1 LSLLTDDFRSIVI
14 NNTPLLDVRAPVE
27 FTQGSFVNAVNFPI
41 LTDKERELVGIRY
54 KANGNAAAM
63 VLAEELI
70 KQTGKQERVLQW
82 RAFIKENPSALLY
95 CFRGGQRSGIAQ
107 AWLEEEGIAITRLN
121 GGYKKFRNF
130 LMEESERISSKLD
143 TIIIGGRTGSGKTI
157 LLLEVENMID
167 LEGLANHR
175 GSSFGNFA
183 LSQPAQI
190 DFENNLAYKLIQFE
204 EKGFSKLVIEHES
217 HHIGRA
223 FIPKPVFHNLMAGN
237 LVILETPMDVR
248 VDITHNEYVT
258 EAINS
263 YTKMYGDD
271 GFKEWSDDV
280 NKSLEKIKKR
290 LGSELHIELKKMF
303 DEANQQYLLNRDI
316 VLYKKWIEKLL
327 VNYYDPMYDYQIKQ
341 TAIPIVFRGNE
352 KEVLAYIK
360 SQD

>member
-1 LSLLTDDFRSIVI
+1 MSLLTTDFKSIVL

-27 FTQGSFVNAVNFPI
+27 FTQGSFINAANFPI

-54 KANGNAAAM
+54 KANGNAAAIL
-63 VLAEELI
+63 LAEELI
-70 KQTGKQERVLQW
+70 KQTGKKERVLGW
-82 RAFIKENPSALLY
+82 TKFIKENPSALLY

-107 AWLEEEGIAITRLN
+107 TWLEEEGIQITRLE

-130 LMEESERISSKLD
+130 LMEESERVSAKLD
-143 TIIIGGRTGSGKTI
+143 TIIVGGRTGSGKTI
-157 LLLEVENMID
+157 LLLELENMID

-190 DFENNLAYKLIQFE
+190 NFENNLAYKLIQFE

-223 FIPKPVFHNLMAGN
+223 FIPKPVFHNLMDGK

-263 YTKMYGDD
+263 YTEMYGDD

-280 NKSLEKIKKR
+280 NKSLDKIKKR
-290 LGSELHIELKKMF
+290 LGSELHLELKAIF
-303 DEANQQYLLNRDI
+303 LEANKQYLLNGD
-316 VLYKKWIEKLL
+316 VALYKKWIEKLL

-341 TAIPIVFRGNE
+341 TTIPIVFRGNE
-352 KEVLAYIK
+352 KEVLSFIK
-360 SQD
+360 SQE